1 MALGLH
7 NSPMKRSLPSFDL
20 SSMSSGDIDVTG
32 SASPS
37 NKRLSSI
44 VFGWDHYRS
53 CEETSSVGKEYQ
65 TWRDKKRPRRHG
77 NESKASSSR
86 SYKLSM
92 RHGHAIPPICEETDH
107 KGNININRWSTMPPL
122 SSSDV
127 SYSSTD
133 SEAVQV
139 VNMEITKSL
148 AAQSSLL
155 PLVKD
160 ITDELAMT
168 VM

>member
-20 SSMSSGDIDVTG
+20 TSMNGSDMGVTG
-32 SASPS
+32 ASTPS

-53 CEETSSVGKEYQ
+53 SEEASSVGKEYQ
-65 TWRDKKRPRRHG
+65 SWRDKKRPRRHG
-77 NESKASSSR
+77 VEPKATSSS
-86 SYKLSM
+86 SYKLSV
-92 RHGHAIPPICEETDH
+92 RRAISPICEEGD
-107 KGNININRWSTMPPL
+107 KDNFNRWSIMPMPPL

-133 SEAVQV
+133 SKSIVD
-139 VNMEITKSL
+139 MEMKKSL

-155 PLVKD
+155 PLVND
-160 ITDELAMT
+160 IADELALTGM
-168 VM
+168 